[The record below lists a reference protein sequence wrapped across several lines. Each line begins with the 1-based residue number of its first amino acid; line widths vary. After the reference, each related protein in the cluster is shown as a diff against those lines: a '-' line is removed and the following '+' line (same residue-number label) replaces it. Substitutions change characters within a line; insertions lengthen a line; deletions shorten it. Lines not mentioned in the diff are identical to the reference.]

1 MLTGLAN
8 RFLLELTLKNG
19 AQQVLYK
26 SSASG
31 DILDVVILKAI
42 SKVKMKKA
50 HQRPSF
56 ASLIPNKGVPR
67 QANEEA
73 REGPAWDFTGM
84 GGEASCQ

>member
-1 MLTGLAN
+1 
-8 RFLLELTLKNG
+8 
-19 AQQVLYK
+19 
-26 SSASG
+26 
-31 DILDVVILKAI
+31 VVILKAI

-73 REGPAWDFTGM
+73 PEGPAWDFTGM
-84 GGEASCQ
+84 GGEASGQ